1 MGEMGVFGRSR
12 EFESPFGDLLFNKG
26 WRPPSHLRATEA
38 KATFAL
44 ACYGGQG
51 AAFALACYGGQGH
64 LRACVLRR
72 PGAGIRLL
80 IKGGG
85 EPPSHLRATAAKEG
99 DSPYFLCR
107 PSASQVRIP
116 LW

>member
-51 AAFALACYGGQGH
+51 RGFAL
-64 LRACVLRR
+64 
-72 PGAGIRLL
+72 
-80 IKGGG
+80 
-85 EPPSHLRATAAKEG
+85 
-99 DSPYFLCR
+99 
-107 PSASQVRIP
+107 
-116 LW
+116 W